1 MPFVIG
7 DDDTLHHPEFSEAST
22 ALATLIAACRRSLWL
37 RMPALDGLTADR
49 GLCDALKLL
58 ALSSAKVDIRIQY
71 DSQDNAVR
79 NGHRL
84 IHLARRLPSRIQ
96 LRQSQEDDRDGQLCF
111 AIGDG
116 TGLFEAPG
124 WPRPS
129 RLDLCA
135 HRLPRAPRLARQFQ
149 EQWERAAT
157 STELRELRL

>member
-7 DDDTLHHPEFSEAST
+7 DDDTLLHPEFREASA

-37 RMPALDGLTADR
+37 RIPALDGLTANRD
-49 GLCDALKLL
+49 LCDTLKLL

-71 DSQDNAVR
+71 DSQDDAIR

-96 LRQSQEDDRDGQLCF
+96 LRQSQDDDRDGQLCF
-111 AIGDG
+111 AIGDN
-116 TGLFEAPG
+116 TGLFEASG
-124 WPRPS
+124 WPRPA

-149 EQWERAAT
+149 EQWERAFH

>member
-7 DDDTLHHPEFSEAST
+7 DDDTLHHPEFHEAGT
-22 ALATLIAACRRSLWL
+22 ALASLILACRRSLWL
-37 RMPALDGLTADR
+37 RVPSLDNLTADR
-49 GLCDALKLL
+49 VVCDALKQLG
-58 ALSSAKVDIRIQY
+58 LSSERGDIRIQY
-71 DSQDNAVR
+71 DSQDDAIR

-96 LRQSQEDDRDGQLCF
+96 LRQSQDDDRDGQLCF
-111 AIGDG
+111 AIGDN
-116 TGLFEAPG
+116 TGLFEASG
-124 WPRPS
+124 WPRPA

-149 EQWERAAT
+149 EQWERAFH

>member
-7 DDDTLHHPEFSEAST
+7 DDDTLLHPEFREASA

-37 RMPALDGLTADR
+37 RIPALDGLTANRD
-49 GLCDALKLL
+49 LCDTLKLL

-71 DSQDNAVR
+71 DSEDNAVR

-129 RLDLCA
+129 RLDLCG